1 MNFNLQCY
9 FILLCCFV
17 FLCFGCQRNHNSWY
31 YPPSNYVGICG
42 KMGKY
47 SNGELPGKE
56 ERFTGYWKQT
66 DSDGIISLEGFY
78 NNGIPVGIW
87 KSYHSYSQFPSHVV
101 TYFSDGNYDEKS
113 YYPDGMIMSQ
123 TKGRY
128 QFASNSYS
136 TIPKQEK
143 WWDFDGNVINKASNS
158 GVDFFAEGNKYPV
171 EIFNTSSVLQ
181 DYHLS
186 SYFHANGYHL
196 ELKIFLI
203 PFKMKSAG
211 VATLPLS
218 FSLSGEVIPSN
229 KEVKI
234 SKINSEGHYTLQ
246 LTDTAIKN
254 SCLWFSFSVPELVEP
269 INKFSVGIIIK

>member
-1 MNFNLQCY
+1 
-9 FILLCCFV
+9 
-17 FLCFGCQRNHNSWY
+17 
-31 YPPSNYVGICG
+31 
-42 KMGKY
+42 
-47 SNGELPGKE
+47 
-56 ERFTGYWKQT
+56 
-66 DSDGIISLEGFY
+66 
-78 NNGIPVGIW
+78 
-87 KSYHSYSQFPSHVV
+87 
-101 TYFSDGNYDEKS
+101 
-113 YYPDGMIMSQ
+113 MIMSQ

-186 SYFHANGYHL
+186 SYFHANGYHF